1 MFDLIRLL
9 FITVLPIFCFSQ
21 KYVENYCNLKNTAYK
36 EGEIIT
42 YKIYYTL
49 AGVYVEAGEVNFS
62 CNLEQLNNKPVY
74 HLTATGTTLPFYDH
88 FYKVRDRYE
97 SYTDTETLK
106 PLQFR
111 RNIKE
116 GGTKKYE
123 NIRFNHTANTAI
135 TDSGVLKVE
144 PCIQDALSAVY
155 YLRNIKFVHINQGD
169 KIPFTI
175 ILDGKV
181 YLTYIRYLGR
191 EIIKTKYGKFH
202 TIKFKAM
209 LIKGTLFEEGEKMT
223 VWVSDDSDHLPLRVE
238 SPIIIG
244 NVKADMME
252 FQNLKS
258 PLESQIH

>member
-1 MFDLIRLL
+1 MALIRLL
-9 FITVLPIFCFSQ
+9 FISVLLIFSFPQ
-21 KYVENYCNLKNTAYK
+21 KYDENYCNLKNTSFK
-36 EGEIIT
+36 EGEKIT

-49 AGVYVEAGEVNFS
+49 AGVYVEAGEVIFS
-62 CNLEQLNNKPVY
+62 CNLEQLNDKPVF
-74 HLTATGTTLPFYDH
+74 HLRASGTTLPFYDH

-97 SYTDTETLK
+97 SYTDTETLR
-106 PLQFR
+106 PLEFR

-116 GGTKKYE
+116 GGAKKYE

-155 YLRNIKFVHINQGD
+155 YLRNIKFVNISKGD

-175 ILDGKV
+175 ILDSRV
-181 YLTYIRYLGR
+181 YLTYIRYQGK
-191 EIIKTKYGKFH
+191 EIIKTKYGRFH

-209 LIKGTLFEEGEKMT
+209 LIKGTLFAEGEKMT

-238 SPIIIG
+238 SAIIIG
-244 NVKADMME
+244 NVKADMMDY
-252 FQNLKS
+252 QNLRT